1 MTDDS
6 PRVVVVSQHYPPD
19 RSGNASRVS
28 DTCSHL
34 AEGDWG
40 VTVVAPPPAFP
51 HGQFDR
57 SWKRETTE
65 TVDGVTAHR
74 LWSWQPASEDPGFL
88 ARMAYYLLFPL
99 HALCWVLVHRREY
112 DAIVTSS
119 PPIFTGLAGLPFG
132 LLTDTPW
139 IVDVRDL
146 WIDAAV
152 GLGFIDEGGAIE
164 RASRWYEGFV
174 LRTADRVTV
183 TTRVL
188 GEDLVDRYG
197 LDEGTV
203 RHLPNG
209 VDTETFR
216 PSDADREA
224 TTDADREATTDAD
237 REPTIVYAGNVGH
250 AQDLA
255 ACVRAMSSVASP
267 DATLRIIGDGD
278 TRDQLERLVAEEG
291 LGDRVEFVGLV
302 PRETIPELLDG
313 AMIGV
318 APLKRDDTLEY
329 AVPTKAYEYMAC
341 ELPVVATG
349 VGEIEALIDESGGGL
364 FVDNDADRLAT
375 AFDDLLSDAERR
387 DALGASGR
395 THMVERY
402 DRGVVAREL
411 GRVLDEVAGR

>member
-1 MTDDS
+1 MADDS
-6 PRVVVVSQHYPPD
+6 PRVAVVSQHYPPD

-28 DTCSHL
+28 DTCEHL
-34 AEGDWG
+34 AEGDWD
-40 VTVVAPPPAFP
+40 VTVLAPPPTFP
-51 HGQFDR
+51 HGQFSR
-57 SWKRETTE
+57 SWTRETTE

-74 LWSWQPASEDPGFL
+74 LWAWQPTSEDPGFL
-88 ARMAYYLLFPL
+88 ARMAYYVLFPL
-99 HALCWVLVHRREY
+99 HALCWLLVHRREY

-139 IVDVRDL
+139 VVDVRDL

-152 GLGFIDEGGAIE
+152 GLGFIDEGSAVE
-164 RASRWYEGFV
+164 RASRWYESLV

-197 LDEGTV
+197 IDEGSV

-216 PSDADREA
+216 PTE
-224 TTDADREATTDAD
+224 AD

-250 AQDLA
+250 AQDLE
-255 ACVRAMSSVASP
+255 ACVRAMSSVGTP
-267 DATLRIIGDGD
+267 DATLRIVGDGD
-278 TRDQLERLVAEEG
+278 TRDRLERLVAEEG
-291 LGDRVEFVGLV
+291 LGDRVEFTGLV
-302 PRETIPELLDG
+302 PRERIPEVLDG

-349 VGEIEALIDESGGGL
+349 VGEVETLIEESGGGL
-364 FVDNDADRLAT
+364 FVDNDAERLAA
-375 AFDDLLSDAERR
+375 AFDDLLSDPERR
-387 DALGASGR
+387 AALGDSGR

>member
-1 MTDDS
+1 MADDS

-34 AEGDWG
+34 AADGWD
-40 VTVVAPPPAFP
+40 VTVLAPPPAFP
-51 HGQFDR
+51 HGQFSR
-57 SWKRETTE
+57 SWKRKTTR

-74 LWSWQPASEDPGFL
+74 LWAWQPATEDPGFL
-88 ARMAYYLLFPL
+88 TRMAYYVLFPL
-99 HALCWVLVHRREY
+99 HALVWLLFNYREY
-112 DAIVTSS
+112 DVIVTSS
-119 PPIFTGLAGLPFG
+119 PPIFTGMAGLPFG

-139 IVDVRDL
+139 VVDVRDL

-152 GLGFIDEGGAIE
+152 GLGFIDEGGVIE

-174 LRTADRVTV
+174 LRAADRVTV

-188 GEDLVDRYG
+188 GEELVDQYG
-197 LDEGTV
+197 LDEEVV

-209 VDTETFR
+209 VDTEKFR
-216 PSDADREA
+216 PTDGDRK
-224 TTDADREATTDAD
+224 
-237 REPTIVYAGNVGH
+237 PTIVYTGNVGH

-255 ACVRAMSSVASP
+255 ACIRAMSSVASP
-267 DATLRIIGDGD
+267 DAILRIVGDGD
-278 TRDQLERLVAEEG
+278 TRDRLERLVAEEG
-291 LGDRVEFVGLV
+291 LEDRVEFTGLV
-302 PRETIPELLDG
+302 PRETIPDVLHE

-364 FVDNDADRLAT
+364 FVDNDPERLAD
-375 AFDDLLSDAERR
+375 AFDSLLSDAERR
-387 DALGASGR
+387 DALGDSGR
-395 THMVERY
+395 AHMVERY
-402 DRGVVAREL
+402 DRGVVARKL
-411 GRVLDEVAGR
+411 GDILEEVTDR

>member
-1 MTDDS
+1 MADDS

-19 RSGNASRVS
+19 RSGNASRVG
-28 DTCSHL
+28 DTCVHL
-34 AEGDWG
+34 AEGDWD

-51 HGQFDR
+51 HGQFSR
-57 SWKRETTE
+57 TWKRKTSR

-74 LWSWQPASEDPGFL
+74 LWAWQPATEDPGFL
-88 ARMAYYLLFPL
+88 ARMAYYVLFPL
-99 HALCWVLVHRREY
+99 HALLWLLFNHREY

-152 GLGFIDEGGAIE
+152 GLGFIDEGSVVE
-164 RASRWYEGFV
+164 RASRWYEGIV

-183 TTRVL
+183 TTTVL

-197 LDEGTV
+197 VDERSV

-216 PSDADREA
+216 PDGAN
-224 TTDADREATTDAD
+224 

-255 ACVRAMSSVASP
+255 ACIRAMSSVSSP
-267 DATLRIIGDGD
+267 GALLRIVGGGD
-278 TRDQLERLVAEEG
+278 TRDRLERLVAEEEV
-291 LGDRVEFVGLV
+291 GDRVEFTGLV
-302 PRETIPELLDG
+302 PRETIPEVLDG

-349 VGEIEALIDESGGGL
+349 IGEVETLIDESGGGL
-364 FVDNDADRLAT
+364 FVDNDPERLAV

-387 DALGASGR
+387 DALGDSGR
-395 THMVERY
+395 AHMVERY
-402 DRGVVAREL
+402 DRGAVAREL
-411 GRVLDEVAGR
+411 GRILDEVTGR

>member
-1 MTDDS
+1 MADDS

-28 DTCSHL
+28 DTCAHL
-34 AEGDWG
+34 AEGDWD
-40 VTVVAPPPAFP
+40 VTVLAPPPTFP
-51 HGQFDR
+51 HGQFPR
-57 SWKRETTE
+57 SWTRKTTE
-65 TVDGVTAHR
+65 RTDGVTAHR
-74 LWSWQPASEDPGFL
+74 LWAWQPASEDPGFL
-88 ARMAYYLLFPL
+88 ARMAYYVLFPL
-99 HALCWVLVHRREY
+99 HALLWLLFNRREY
-112 DAIVTSS
+112 DAVVTSS

-152 GLGFIDEGGAIE
+152 GLGFIDGGGAIE
-164 RASRWYEGFV
+164 RASRWYEGLV

-197 LDEGTV
+197 IDEESV

-209 VDTETFR
+209 VDTEAFR
-216 PSDADREA
+216 P
-224 TTDADREATTDAD
+224 TDADRD
-237 REPTIVYAGNVGH
+237 PTVVYAGNVGH
-250 AQDLA
+250 AQDLD

-267 DATLRIIGDGD
+267 DATLRIVGDGD
-278 TRDQLERLVAEEG
+278 TRDRLERLVAEEG
-291 LGDRVEFVGLV
+291 LGDRVEFTGLV
-302 PRETIPELLDG
+302 PRETIPEILDR

-349 VGEIEALIDESGGGL
+349 VGEVEALIEESGGGL
-364 FVDNDADRLAT
+364 FVENDAERLAA
-375 AFDDLLSDAERR
+375 AFDDLLSDGERR
-387 DALGASGR
+387 AALGDNGR
-395 THMVERY
+395 AHMVERY

-411 GRVLDEVAGR
+411 GRILDGVVGR

>member
-1 MTDDS
+1 MADDS

-34 AEGDWG
+34 AEGDWDA
-40 VTVVAPPPAFP
+40 TVLAPPPAFP

-57 SWKRETTE
+57 SWKRKTTE

-74 LWSWQPASEDPGFL
+74 LWAWQPTSEDPGFL
-88 ARMAYYLLFPL
+88 ARMAYYVLFPL
-99 HALCWVLVHRREY
+99 HAFLWLLIHRREY

-132 LLTDTPW
+132 LLTNTPW

-164 RASRWYEGFV
+164 RASRWYEGLV

-197 LDEGTV
+197 LDEETV

-209 VDTETFR
+209 VDTEAFR
-216 PSDADREA
+216 PA
-224 TTDADREATTDAD
+224 DAD
-237 REPTIVYAGNVGH
+237 REPTIVYTGNVGH

-255 ACVRAMSSVASP
+255 ACIRAMSSVESD

-278 TRDQLERLVAEEG
+278 TRDRLERLVAEEE
-291 LGDRVEFVGLV
+291 LGDRVEFTGLV
-302 PRETIPELLDG
+302 PRETIPGILDG

-364 FVDNDADRLAT
+364 FVDNDAERLAA

-387 DALGASGR
+387 DKFGASGR
-395 THMVERY
+395 AHMAERY
-402 DRGVVAREL
+402 DRGVVAQEL
-411 GRVLDEVAGR
+411 GRILDEVAGR

>member
-1 MTDDS
+1 MADDS

-28 DTCSHL
+28 DTCAHL
-34 AEGDWG
+34 AEGDWD

-51 HGQFDR
+51 HGKFDR
-57 SWKRETTE
+57 SWKRKTTE

-74 LWSWQPASEDPGFL
+74 LWAWQPASEDPGFL
-88 ARMAYYLLFPL
+88 ARMAYYVLFPL
-99 HALCWVLVHRREY
+99 HALLWLLVNHREY

-119 PPIFTGLAGLPFG
+119 PPIFTGLAGLPFR
-132 LLTDTPW
+132 LLSDTPW

-152 GLGFIDEGGAIE
+152 GLGFIDEGSAIE
-164 RASRWYEGFV
+164 RASRWYEGLV

-197 LDEGTV
+197 IDERSV

-216 PSDADREA
+216 P
-224 TTDADREATTDAD
+224 TDAE
-237 REPTIVYAGNVGH
+237 REPAIVYTGNVGH
-250 AQDLA
+250 AQDLD
-255 ACVRAMSSVASP
+255 ACIRAMSSVASP

-278 TRDQLERLVAEEG
+278 TRDRLERLVAEEE
-291 LGDRVEFVGLV
+291 LGDCVEFTGLV
-302 PRETIPELLDG
+302 PREAIPEILDG
-313 AMIGV
+313 AMIGL

-349 VGEIEALIDESGGGL
+349 VGEIETLIDESGGGL
-364 FVDNDADRLAT
+364 FVDNDAEELAN

-387 DALGASGR
+387 DALGDSGR

-402 DRGVVAREL
+402 DRGVVAGEL
-411 GRVLDEVAGR
+411 GRILDEVAGR

>member
-1 MTDDS
+1 MADDS

-34 AEGDWG
+34 AEGDWD
-40 VTVVAPPPAFP
+40 VTVVAPPPTFP

-57 SWKRETTE
+57 SWKRKTTE

-74 LWSWQPASEDPGFL
+74 LWAWQPASEDPGFL
-88 ARMAYYLLFPL
+88 ARMAYYVLFPL
-99 HALCWVLVHRREY
+99 HALCWLLVHYREY

-152 GLGFIDEGGAIE
+152 GLGFIHSEGAIE
-164 RASRWYEGFV
+164 RASRWYEGIV

-197 LDEGTV
+197 LDEESI

-209 VDTETFR
+209 VDTDEFR
-216 PSDADREA
+216 P
-224 TTDADREATTDAD
+224 TDAD

-250 AQDLA
+250 AQDLD
-255 ACVRAMSSVASP
+255 ACIRAMSSVESD
-267 DATLRIIGDGD
+267 DATLRIVGDGD
-278 TRDQLERLVAEEG
+278 TRDRLERLADEVG
-291 LGDRVEFVGLV
+291 VTDRVEFTGLV
-302 PRETIPELLDG
+302 PREAIPGLFDE

-349 VGEIEALIDESGGGL
+349 VGEIETLIDESGGGV
-364 FVDNDADRLAT
+364 FVDNDAERLAT
-375 AFDDLLSDAERR
+375 TFDSLLSDAERR
-387 DALGASGR
+387 DELGASGR
-395 THMVERY
+395 AHMIERY
-402 DRGVVAREL
+402 DRGVVAGEL
-411 GRVLDEVAGR
+411 ARILDEVAGR

>member
-1 MTDDS
+1 MADDS
-6 PRVVVVSQHYPPD
+6 PHVVVVSQHYPPD

-28 DTCSHL
+28 DTCAHL
-34 AEGDWG
+34 AEGDWD
-40 VTVVAPPPAFP
+40 VTVVAPPPSFP
-51 HGQFDR
+51 HGQFSR
-57 SWKRETTE
+57 SWTRKTTE

-74 LWSWQPASEDPGFL
+74 LWAWQPAAEDPGFL
-88 ARMAYYLLFPL
+88 SRMAYYLLFPL
-99 HALCWVLVHRREY
+99 HALCWLLVNHREY
-112 DAIVTSS
+112 DVIVTSS

-152 GLGFIDEGGAIE
+152 GLGFIGEGGVVE
-164 RASRWYEGFV
+164 RASRWYERLV

-188 GEDLVDRYG
+188 GEDLVERYG
-197 LDEGTV
+197 IDEGSV

-209 VDTETFR
+209 VDTATFR
-216 PSDADREA
+216 P
-224 TTDADREATTDAD
+224 TDAE

-250 AQDLA
+250 AQDLD
-255 ACVRAMSSVASP
+255 ACIRAMSSVASG
-267 DATLRIIGDGD
+267 ATLRIVGDGD
-278 TRDQLERLVAEEG
+278 TRDRLERLVAEEG
-291 LGDRVEFVGLV
+291 VGDRVEFTGLV
-302 PRETIPELLDG
+302 PRETIPELLGG

-318 APLKRDDTLEY
+318 APLKRDDMLEY

-364 FVDNDADRLAT
+364 FVDNDPERLAA

-395 THMVERY
+395 EHMVERY
-402 DRGVVAREL
+402 DRGVVAGRL
-411 GRVLDEVAGR
+411 GRVLDEVVDR